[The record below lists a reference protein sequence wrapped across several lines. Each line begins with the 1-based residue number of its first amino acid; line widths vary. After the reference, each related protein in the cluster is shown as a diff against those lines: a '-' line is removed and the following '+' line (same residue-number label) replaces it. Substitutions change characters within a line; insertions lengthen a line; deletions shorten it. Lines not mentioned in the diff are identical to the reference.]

1 MLCLDCVVAVAG
13 LSPGAG
19 NAQGKKGQNAGSSAQ
34 RIGPRQIAHCV
45 ASSGLCASV
54 SISAEVGGGKQ
65 LRCGRSE
72 KRDSKKDI

>member
-34 RIGPRQIAHCV
+34 RVGPSQTAHSVAV

-54 SISAEVGGGKQ
+54 SISAKGWEEE
-65 LRCGRSE
+65 S
-72 KRDSKKDI
+72 S